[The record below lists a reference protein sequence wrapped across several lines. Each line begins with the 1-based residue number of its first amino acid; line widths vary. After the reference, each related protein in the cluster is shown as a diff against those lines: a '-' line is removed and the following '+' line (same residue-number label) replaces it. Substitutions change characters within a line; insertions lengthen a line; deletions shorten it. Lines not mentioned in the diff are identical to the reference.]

1 MTPQPLKPVS
11 GRATPVRLPALLL
24 ACTALLAGNAAAQTS
39 LTEPALPPGATRPA
53 QAERAPRGD
62 DTQAPRGDD
71 TQAPRGDDTQAP
83 RGDDTQ
89 APRADDTQVPREQPG
104 IARGVVPPPP
114 GIDPGI
120 QGSVPEPTPNTTPV
134 IPPPGTPQGAPGA
147 QPR

>member
-39 LTEPALPPGATRPA
+39 LTEPALPPGATRPP

-62 DTQAPRGDD
+62 DMQAPRG
-71 TQAPRGDDTQAP
+71 
-83 RGDDTQ
+83 
-89 APRADDTQVPREQPG
+89 DDTQVPREQPG